1 MSRYSHSADALQ
13 DLIAGY
19 RAERLTAARAIS
31 RNLFEDSLNL
41 VFGVLAAAFITL
53 AAVGPLSF
61 LIVRSIAHRLRA
73 VTDAMTRLARN
84 DTGVE
89 IRGLDDLDEIGDMAR
104 AVGVFKLD
112 AIALLDQQ
120 QRLLQLNTWFDI
132 ALNNMNRGLS
142 MFDSSRRLLVC
153 NQLYRDIYE
162 LPGKLTEPGTS
173 IEDIIRFHISRHE
186 GAPEAE
192 DAPTLQEW
200 SEAHQESLQRVTPRT
215 TTRTLPN
222 GRVISVACQPLPGG
236 GWVDTHTDVTEKRSS
251 EQKIARLARHD
262 TLTDI
267 GNRFSFRERLE
278 LAFQDPAGF
287 AVHWIDLDRFKEV
300 NDSLGH
306 PAGDALL
313 KSVAER
319 LRKTVRQGDF
329 VARLG
334 GDEFAII
341 QTGAESEDQAMS
353 LAGRVLRSLTEP
365 YDLPTHLTVG
375 ASIGTALAPGH
386 GTSPDDLL
394 KNADIALYRAKSCGR
409 GNAVFFRA
417 EHEQELLER
426 RSLEAD
432 LRLALQNDEFH
443 LVYQP
448 IIDLQCGRVSACE
461 ALIRWRHPRRGLVS
475 PVNFIPIAEE
485 TGLISPIGEWAL
497 RRACRDAAAWPGHIR
512 VAVNLSAVQFTSS
525 DLYAIAAAALE
536 DGGLPADRLELE
548 VTETLLLQNDA
559 ATLEVLHK
567 LRCARRFDRSR

>member
-1 MSRYSHSADALQ
+1 MRLPSLPRTITARLYLAGALAFLSVLIMAVASIYHAQRTGAAARQLYEQAFARAVDAAELELLAERHRRIAETASLEPNVPKEQREAVAIIDARVKLLLAGHDNPGGERLHRAFAETQRLAADVLAAADPGSSSARGGLKNAISRYSHSADALQ

-173 IEDIIRFHISRHE
+173 IEDIIRFHISRHQ
-186 GAPEAE
+186 GR
-192 DAPTLQEW
+192 QK
-200 SEAHQESLQRVTPRT
+200 PRT
-215 TTRTLPN
+215 HPLSRNGVRPTRKPAAGNATHDNANASQWPRHQRRLPAAAGWRL
-222 GRVISVACQPLPGG
+222 GRHA
-236 GWVDTHTDVTEKRSS
+236 HRRYRKRSS

-278 LAFQDPAGF
+278 LAFQDPASF

-306 PAGDALL
+306 PAGDAFL

-319 LRKTVRQGDF
+319 LRRQFGK
-329 VARLG
+329 
-334 GDEFAII
+334 
-341 QTGAESEDQAMS
+341 
-353 LAGRVLRSLTEP
+353 
-365 YDLPTHLTVG
+365 
-375 ASIGTALAPGH
+375 
-386 GTSPDDLL
+386 GTS
-394 KNADIALYRAKSCGR
+394 S
-409 GNAVFFRA
+409 
-417 EHEQELLER
+417 
-426 RSLEAD
+426 
-432 LRLALQNDEFH
+432 
-443 LVYQP
+443 
-448 IIDLQCGRVSACE
+448 
-461 ALIRWRHPRRGLVS
+461 
-475 PVNFIPIAEE
+475 
-485 TGLISPIGEWAL
+485 
-497 RRACRDAAAWPGHIR
+497 RDW
-512 VAVNLSAVQFTSS
+512 VATSS
-525 DLYAIAAAALE
+525 RSSR
-536 DGGLPADRLELE
+536 PVPR
-548 VTETLLLQNDA
+548 
-559 ATLEVLHK
+559 
-567 LRCARRFDRSR
+567 ARIRR